1 MSVSNDVAAD
11 ATAPDLFPMSFGQ
24 ERLWLLEQ
32 LEPGTPLYSVPQ
44 ALRLD
49 GPLDRDVLSGS
60 IVDLCQ
66 RHEAL
71 RTTFPV
77 IDGIAMQAIAF
88 ESDVTLEFVDAS
100 AYDAAE
106 RAQRLEE
113 LLAAECARAFDL
125 ARGPLFRALLVRL
138 GHERHV
144 LLLNF
149 HHIIVDEGSIE
160 IVERELGTL
169 YAARAS
175 GTVAGLP
182 PLAIQY
188 ADFAAWQREGV
199 TSVRSERDLYY
210 WRDQLAGA
218 PQRMQLPER
227 RSSASASTQAGGYE
241 TLVLQKAIGAAVDD
255 VSLRY
260 GSTFFMVLLAAFNVL
275 LHRYTGERD
284 IVIGTPISNRGR
296 SELEG
301 VVGFFG
307 NTVALRTRWSG
318 DPSFAELLADVRD
331 VALSA
336 YEHQQIPFERLV
348 ENLQPQRVASRT
360 PFASVMF
367 VAGRARTQRFHVPG
381 VVASDLKLPRTTAKF
396 DLTLSVTIDPDGPVC
411 SIEYRRD
418 LFEAETIV
426 RMLGHFANVLAA
438 VVRDPDAPIA
448 TIPLLLDTERRR
460 VLDAWSGRV
469 EAARDHRCIH
479 ELFEA
484 HVRAAPH
491 AVAVVAGDRRLT
503 YDALNRRANRL
514 ARTLRALGVGPGSH
528 VGVCAERSPESTVAF
543 LAILKAGGAYV
554 PLDADYPQAR
564 LRFILDDA
572 RVEIVLAQRA
582 LARRIS
588 GEGVR
593 TIVVA
598 DADDLPGT
606 DDGDLEAP
614 PTITPDDTAYVI
626 YTSGSS
632 GEPKGVLVPHRAVV
646 RLVRDTNYVEIAK
659 TDAIAHASTLSFDAA
674 TFEIWGALLNG
685 ARSIVVLKDVLL
697 DPNLLS
703 ATIVRHRID
712 VMFVT
717 TALFHHVAV
726 RAPATFRA
734 LRLLLVGG
742 ETLAASSVRRVVDA
756 GAPTELVNV
765 YGPTEATTFAT
776 YHVIAQSAPPEEAM
790 PIGRPIANTRAYVL
804 DARLVPVPIG
814 APGELY
820 LGGPGLARGYLNDP
834 DLTARRFVRDPF
846 SSDPRA
852 RLYATSDRV
861 RFSPLGELEFIG
873 RIDTQIK
880 LRGYRIELAEIEIA
894 LRRCPG
900 VADALV
906 VLRADA
912 AGENRLI
919 AYIVPEPDR
928 IDEPERIESLL
939 RDRLPAFMLPRAIVA
954 VDAFPLSP
962 NGKVATALLPPP
974 PSDLP
979 TLPHLEPTNV
989 LQRKLVAMWETILDH
1004 RPVGVRDNF
1013 FDLGG
1018 HSLLAA
1024 RLFSDIEVAFGKR
1037 PPLGAFFTD
1046 PTIEHLASQL
1056 AEDDVATSLT
1066 SYNSDGSATPLFFL
1080 HGDLHGTGMY
1090 CAKLARAL
1098 GSDQPFFVFEPH
1110 GTGATPLVPTI
1121 EAMAEQ
1127 YVAHV
1132 RRIAPHGPYRLGG
1145 FCSGGLVAFEMAS
1158 QLAADGET
1166 ISRLI
1171 LVDSPAHNAALA
1183 ALAATIEFIRVRL
1196 DAAGSERLL
1205 AWSGRMAR
1213 AYGVI
1218 RRFVAQPRK
1227 MAKIRSIVA
1236 RFRARSGGRV
1246 ASGDLLGAWVRISE
1260 RYVPR
1265 PYSGVISLLV
1275 TQDGVRTSAAVA
1287 GWRAVSKRTR
1297 VRAIPGRHLTSVT
1310 THAGEFAEA
1319 LRATL
1324 DQASSGA

>member
-1 MSVSNDVAAD
+1 MSVSNAVDAD

-44 ALRLD
+44 AVRLD
-49 GPLDRDVLSGS
+49 GPLDQDALSLS

-77 IDGIAMQAIAF
+77 VDGIAMQAIAF
-88 ESDVTLEFVDAS
+88 ESDVALEFFDAS
-100 AYDAAE
+100 VYDATE
-106 RAQRLEE
+106 RTERLEGR
-113 LLAAECARAFDL
+113 LAAECARAFDL

-138 GHERHV
+138 GAERHV
-144 LLLNF
+144 LFLNF
-149 HHIIVDEGSIE
+149 HHIVIDETSIE
-160 IVERELGTL
+160 IVERELGTM
-169 YAARAS
+169 YAARVC
-175 GTVAGLP
+175 GTVAALP
-182 PLAIQY
+182 ELAIQY
-188 ADFAAWQREGV
+188 ADFAAWQRDGV
-199 TSVRSERDLYY
+199 TSVRSERDLRY
-210 WRDQLAGA
+210 WREQLAGA
-218 PQRMQLPER
+218 PQRMQLPGR
-227 RSSASASTQAGGYE
+227 LPSASASTQAGGYE
-241 TLVLQKAIGAAVDD
+241 TLVLPKAVGTAINDL
-255 VSLRY
+255 SLRY

-275 LHRYTGERD
+275 LYRYTGECD

-348 ENLQPQRVASRT
+348 EKLQPQRVASRT

-367 VAGRARTQRFHVPG
+367 VAGRARAERFHVPG
-381 VVASDLKLPRTTAKF
+381 VVASDVALPRTTAKF
-396 DLTLSVTIDPDGPVC
+396 DLTLSVTLERDGPVC
-411 SIEYRRD
+411 SIEYSRG
-418 LFEAETIV
+418 LFVAETIV
-426 RMLGHFANVLAA
+426 RMLCHFANVVAA

-448 TIPLLLDTERRR
+448 TVPLLLDTERRR
-460 VLDAWSGRV
+460 MLEDWSGRV
-469 EAARDHRCIH
+469 DATRDDRCIH

-491 AVAVVAGDRRLT
+491 EVAVVAGDRRLT
-503 YDALNRRANRL
+503 YDALNRRGNRL
-514 ARTLRALGVGPGSH
+514 ARSLRALGVGPGSH
-528 VGVCAERSPESTVAF
+528 VGVCAERSPESIVAL

-554 PLDADYPQAR
+554 PLDAEYPQAR

-582 LARRIS
+582 LVGRIS
-588 GEGVR
+588 DERAR

-598 DADDLPGT
+598 DADDRPGA

-614 PTITPDDTAYVI
+614 PTITPDYTAYVI

-659 TDAIAHASTLSFDAA
+659 TDAIAHASTVSFDAA

-685 ARSIVVLKDVLL
+685 ARSIVVPKDVLL
-697 DPNLLS
+697 DPSRLS
-703 ATIVRHRID
+703 ATIVRHQID

-742 ETLAASSVRRVVDA
+742 ETLAASSVRRVIDA

-776 YHVIAQSAPPEEAM
+776 YHVIAQSAPPEDAV

-804 DARLVPVPIG
+804 DARLAPVPIG

-820 LGGPGLARGYLNDP
+820 LGGPGLAHGYLNDP

-846 SSDPRA
+846 SSDPLA
-852 RLYATSDRV
+852 RIYATGDRV
-861 RFSPLGELEFIG
+861 RFSPLGELGFIG
-873 RIDTQIK
+873 RIDTQVK
-880 LRGYRIELAEIEIA
+880 LRGFRIELAEIEIA

-900 VADALV
+900 VADALA

-919 AYIVPEPDR
+919 AYIVPEPDW
-928 IDEPERIESLL
+928 IDRRERIESLL

-954 VDAFPLSP
+954 VDAFPLSS
-962 NGKVATALLPPP
+962 NGKVATASLPPP

-979 TLPHLEPTNV
+979 TVAHLEPTNA
-989 LQRKLVAMWETILDH
+989 LQRKLVAMWETLLDR
-1004 RPVGVRDNF
+1004 RPIGIRDSF

-1024 RLFSDIEVAFGKR
+1024 RLFADIEVAFRKR
-1037 PPLGAFFTD
+1037 PQLGAFFAE
-1046 PTIEHLASQL
+1046 PTIDHLASQL
-1056 AEDDVATSLT
+1056 AEDDAATSLT
-1066 SYNSDGSATPLFFL
+1066 SYNPDGSAAPLFFL
-1080 HGDLHGTGMY
+1080 HGDLHGGGMY

-1098 GSDQPFFVFEPH
+1098 GSDQPLFVFEPH
-1110 GTGATPLVPTI
+1110 GTGATPLVRTI
-1121 EAMAEQ
+1121 EAMAQQ

-1132 RRIAPHGPYRLGG
+1132 RRIAPRGPYRLGG

-1166 ISRLI
+1166 VSLLV
-1171 LVDSPAHNAALA
+1171 LVDSPARNAAFA
-1183 ALAATIEFIRVRL
+1183 PLAATIGLAGTRL
-1196 DAAGSERLL
+1196 VAAGLARLL

-1213 AYGVI
+1213 AYGAV

-1227 MAKIRSIVA
+1227 MVKVRSIAA
-1236 RFRARSGGRV
+1236 RFRARSGAGV
-1246 ASGDLLGAWVRISE
+1246 AGGDLLGAWVRISE
-1260 RYVPR
+1260 RYVPQ
-1265 PYSGVISLLV
+1265 PYSGAISLLV
-1275 TQDGVRTSAAVA
+1275 TQDGVCASAVD

-1297 VRAIPGRHLTSVT
+1297 VRAIPGRHLTSIT

-1319 LRATL
+1319 LRETL
-1324 DQASSGA
+1324 AEASNST